1 MKKKLLTNRLEKLI
15 LIQHDYLSCLE
26 FKLAC
31 LLLTLLNLEG
41 SDSLIVLVDD
51 LLFGIEHY
59 LVDGKRIRYTEGVS
73 ADEIEIEE
81 AIKRLTKLKIIQSK
95 RLYQNQYKIF

>member
-1 MKKKLLTNRLEKLI
+1 MKKKLLNKRLEKLI

-31 LLLTLLNLEG
+31 LLLTLLSLED
-41 SDSLIVLVDD
+41 SESLIVLVDD

-59 LVDGKRIRYTEGVS
+59 LDNGKRIRYTEGVS

-81 AIKRLTKLKIIQSK
+81 AIRRLTKLKIIESK
-95 RLYQNQYKIF
+95 RMYSNQFKIF